1 MSTPCIRPEDFGD
14 IDALP
19 VDHPIRVHLAGCAR
33 CQSRWQAYRS
43 FLKDGESRPRSRSE
57 ADADA
62 ALGAMIRTG
71 FGPPETESESARR
84 WIPGGWRSFFSSRPG
99 RRLLI
104 LTPAAAALAVAIVML
119 ATTHRAELPGPAF
132 RGPESSAAVKIE
144 SAQTLPDGRIRLT
157 WNAMAGA
164 DAYRVRVLDTALNPV
179 FETTVEAE
187 TSAILHPSDLGAAA
201 RSGAGFVWRVTALR
215 EGEEIGVSGAG
226 TLRIP

>member
-1 MSTPCIRPEDFGD
+1 MSTPCVRPEDFGD
-14 IDALP
+14 VDALP

-43 FLKDGESRPRSRSE
+43 FLQDAESGPRSRPEAE
-57 ADADA
+57 ADT
-62 ALGAMIRTG
+62 ALNGMIRTE
-71 FGPPETESESARR
+71 FGTPETEREPARR
-84 WIPGGWRSFFSSRPG
+84 SGAGGWRSFFSSRPG
-99 RRLLI
+99 RRFMI
-104 LTPAAAALAVAIVML
+104 LTPAAAVLAVAIVML
-119 ATTHRAELPGPAF
+119 ATSHRTGLPEPAF
-132 RGPESSAAVKIE
+132 RGEGSSSTLTLESPRR
-144 SAQTLPDGRIRLT
+144 LPDGGFRMAWSAI
-157 WNAMAGA
+157 AGA

-187 TSAILHPSDLGAAA
+187 TSTILHPSDLGAAA